1 MQRKKGLSVYRERLL
16 YFRGEPGGRARRL
29 RGKAKG

>member
-1 MQRKKGLSVYRERLL
+1 MGERLL
-16 YFRGEPGGRARRL
+16 YFRGEPGSRAGRL